1 MAEWKHK
8 DRHWINESRYQESIF
23 TEKLERESNYM
34 SRDSV
39 GHFSFI
45 VRDFST
51 WLDYQCEEGWEVFKI
66 SRDFN
71 GRDGTWCIFRRLV

>member
-8 DRHWINESRYQESIF
+8 DRHWIHEGSYQ
-23 TEKLERESNYM
+23 L
-34 SRDSV
+34 SV
-39 GHFSFI
+39 YVRNVPFGYYLNAGQFGYI

-71 GRDGTWCIFRRLV
+71 GAGGTWCIFRKKE

>member
-23 TEKLERESNYM
+23 TMKFERNGNYL
-34 SRDSV
+34 DAT
-39 GHFSFI
+39 SFGI
-45 VRDFST
+45 IQRDFST

-71 GRDGTWCIFRRLV
+71 GDSGTWCIFRKKE